1 MLGIKDNVY
10 LLTLQAV
17 DKGYC
22 MLGIKDAVDKG
33 YSMLGIKLVALGCL
47 EMPGV

>member
-22 MLGIKDAVDKG
+22 MLGKKDARDKGCYMLLIKDTV
-33 YSMLGIKLVALGCL
+33 C
-47 EMPGV
+47 